1 MNLNVLNTLV
11 DLAKQQSKA
20 AATDLAKEL
29 ASLNDAQGKV
39 HLLQNYLDD
48 YRLDLQQK
56 MMMGMLASQLHNSQ
70 GFIQQLEL
78 AISQQEKS
86 VINFNYKVDLAKKH
100 WQECEKKAMTFETLM
115 KRAKSKIAL
124 IEAKL
129 DQKNTDEFAS
139 RKYAM
144 QRLT

>member
-39 HLLQNYLDD
+39 QLLQNYLDD

-56 MMMGMLASQLHNSQ
+56 MMMGMMASQLHNSQ
-70 GFIQQLEL
+70 SFIQQLEL

-144 QRLT
+144 QRLI

>member
-1 MNLNVLNTLV
+1 MNLNVRNTLV
-11 DLAKQQSKA
+11 DLAKQHSKA

>member
-48 YRLDLQQK
+48 YRLDLEQK